1 VTTGSFVGML
11 GMLGLVLGLLLIT
24 LKLLKRFVPA
34 MSGTGGK
41 IPFEIVQ
48 RLPLGP
54 RQGLAIVKIGDRL
67 VTVSVGEGGVRRI
80 GEVIPIQAVV
90 GQPSNAEPAAPTM
103 AAARA
108 PAAEPV
114 PAFRRLLG
122 AALKQNVGLVLLFML
137 GAGVLGAQQTKA
149 APVQAAPQQSAAA
162 KAAVA
167 PINKKAAAVAGTAK
181 AATATTPAT
190 APAAST
196 AGVAR
201 ADTMI
206 SRLAP
211 RIDLSVGD
219 SKSGGLRLSG
229 TVGVVVMMGL
239 LTLIPTLVL
248 MMTGFTRILIVLH
261 FLRQAIGAQSAPPA
275 QLVAGLALLLT
286 GFVMAPTLS
295 EVNRTALEPWMDGK
309 LEQTEML
316 STGVKP
322 FRAFMLRQTRE
333 HDLSVFMNMSRL
345 QPVARAEDVPLVV
358 LMSAFVTSELRV
370 SFQIG
375 FALFLPFIVIDVVV
389 ASVLMSMGMMMVP
402 PAMISLPFKLL
413 LFVLVDGWALIVQ
426 SLVQSFR

>member
-1 VTTGSFVGML
+1 MTTGSFFGMM

-41 IPFEIVQ
+41 IPFEVMQ

-67 VTVSVGEGGVRRI
+67 VTVSVGDGGVRRI
-80 GEVIPIQAVV
+80 GEVMPVATV
-90 GQPSNAEPAAPTM
+90 GESPNAEPAAPT
-103 AAARA
+103 AITDTA
-108 PAAEPV
+108 PL
-114 PAFRRLLG
+114 PAFRRMLG
-122 AALKQNVGLVLLFML
+122 AALKQNAGLVLLLLLLL
-137 GAGVLGAQQTKA
+137 GTGVLGAQTKA
-149 APVQAAPQQSAAA
+149 APTPTTPKGAPAPAGAQKPAAAPAAA
-162 KAAVA
+162 A
-167 PINKKAAAVAGTAK
+167 PNNQKAAAVTGTAK
-181 AATATTPAT
+181 ATAANT
-190 APAAST
+190 APA

-295 EVNRTALEPWMDGK
+295 EVNRTALEPWMDGRI
-309 LEQTEML
+309 EQTEML
-316 STGVKP
+316 GTGVKP

-358 LMSAFVTSELRV
+358 LMSAFVTSELRI